1 MQASREE
8 EEEKVG
14 LFSNVHCLGKKLVP
28 TTAVT
33 YDDPWPR
40 SKKASSNTSL
50 QLFTAIHSFIHFL
63 HDQCEKKEGRKD
75 QGKHTHTKGGL
86 CSHSS

>member
-8 EEEKVG
+8 EEEVG
-14 LFSNVHCLGKKLVP
+14 LLSNVHSLGKKLVP

-40 SKKASSNTSL
+40 SKKASSNTFL
-50 QLFTAIHSFIHFL
+50 QLFTANSFIHFL
-63 HDQCEKKEGRKD
+63 HDQCVKKEGRKD
-75 QGKHTHTKGGL
+75 QEKHTHTKGGL